1 MFEYL
6 NDNVNHP
13 SVAKSI
19 LHEITVQAL
28 ALAHGKIEN
37 WDLRCTYII
46 IYMYLFIFTYITTSR
61 LASVLKIIP

>member
-37 WDLRCTYII
+37 
-46 IYMYLFIFTYITTSR
+46 
-61 LASVLKIIP
+61 